1 MKLPILHQSPYQDN
15 PTSDREPTPQV
26 VPVLA
31 LGFSGRHPAGRRY
44 HQHVLLLEC
53 PGPRGR
59 RRHNGPHAD
68 QRRARNP
75 DGVLGHGQPHAH
87 RLPR

>member
-1 MKLPILHQSPYQDN
+1 MNPHFPPPDTGQPASEKSLHPKS
-15 PTSDREPTPQV
+15 

-31 LGFSGRHPAGRRY
+31 LGFSGRHSAGRHY

-53 PGPRGR
+53 PSPRGR
-59 RRHNGPHAD
+59 RRHNWPHAH
-68 QRRARNP
+68 QRRARDP
-75 DGVLGHGQPHAH
+75 DRVLGHGQPHAH